1 MSAEHSLEEH
11 FYGTA
16 TVGDRGQVVIP
27 AAARKKYGV
36 IPGDKML
43 VMGDPCG
50 HGIMLCKIEKA
61 REVLSSMLGEIERLE
76 SDSEGPGGGER
87 LE

>member
-27 AAARKKYGV
+27 AEARKEYGV
-36 IPGDKML
+36 SPGDKML
-43 VMGDPCG
+43 VMGHPLG
-50 HGIMLCKIEKA
+50 HGIILCKIEKA

-76 SDSEGPGGGER
+76 SDSGGQRGGER

>member
-1 MSAEHSLEEH
+1 MNAEHSLEEH

-27 AAARKKYGV
+27 AEARKKYGV
-36 IPGDKML
+36 NPGDKVL
-43 VMGDPCG
+43 VMGHPLG
-50 HGIMLCKIEKA
+50 HGILLCKIEKV
-61 REVLSSMLGEIERLE
+61 REALSSLLWEIERLE
-76 SDSEGPGGGER
+76 SDGEGPRGGER